1 MLSKTNVKYIQSL
14 RHKKLREEAVCF
26 IAEGP
31 KVVKEFLTEGA
42 FACEMICGL
51 ERWYLTNTL
60 LTAPVAEE
68 KIYVVDE
75 SELEKISSLQTPNQ
89 VVAVFR
95 NKTSLEVIPGNKI
108 TILLD
113 DIRDPGNLGT
123 IIRIADWFNIQNVV
137 CSLSCVDCYNPKV
150 VQASMGSLARVNI
163 LYTSPIEFIAD
174 HKEIALYAA
183 TLDGNPLSSFQKIK
197 EGFLLIG
204 NEASGIQEQ
213 LLEIALHKITI
224 PKYGKADSLNAAVAA
239 GIILSHLI

>member
-1 MLSKTNVKYIQSL
+1 MLSKTNIKYIQSL
-14 RHKKLREEAVCF
+14 HHKKLREEAGCF

-31 KVVKEFLTEGA
+31 KVVKEFLSEGS

-51 ERWYLTNTL
+51 ERWCLTNSL
-60 LTAPVAEE
+60 LTATAPEG

-75 SELEKISSLQTPNQ
+75 SELARISLLQTPNQ

-95 NKTSLEVIPGNKI
+95 NKPTLEVKPGNKI

-113 DIRDPGNLGT
+113 DIRDPGNMGT

-163 LYTSPIEFIAD
+163 LYTSPIEFISD
-174 HKEIALYAA
+174 HKEVALYAA
-183 TLDGNPLSSFQKIK
+183 TLDGDPVSSFQKIK
-197 EGFLLIG
+197 EGLLLIG
-204 NEASGIQEQ
+204 NESSGIQSG

-239 GIILSHLI
+239 GIILSHLV